1 MRQAWWVTPDG
12 SAPPVDVQQALDA
25 VGWGLVPAR
34 SIDVGDVQ
42 PGLIPVPEPQ
52 ALDALTELPNRSAF
66 GRHFPD
72 WMERHGADPV
82 AVLVVLDLD
91 WFKQVNDQF
100 GHGLGDQVLRAVAQ
114 ALRTGLTARDLA
126 ARLGGDEFVL
136 ALSRSSAAV
145 LRHDLDELRQRVQG
159 LRFQAAPGLAV
170 TASAGV
176 TDIRPDDGLDTLVAR
191 ADAALYRAKASGRD
205 AVVFD
210 EGGASLELEHE
221 TELQRFMDITQV
233 YSERL
238 TQVVH
243 TLSRRL
249 VQGARRDA
257 LQDRLTG
264 VHNRRYFDERLAR
277 EWAVAVRDE
286 RPLSLLF
293 LDLDDFGA
301 INRRHG
307 YACGDAVLQR
317 FAQLASDS
325 IRLVDWLARWGGEEF
340 CVVMPDTGAADA
352 LAVAERLRAAVA
364 AGDFHTPAGDR
375 LGLSCSVG
383 VASRRAGLDTV
394 DALADAASRAAR
406 RAKAAGKNRVVA
418 DAP

>member
-12 SAPPVDVQQALDA
+12 SAPPPDVRQALGA

-34 SIDVGDVQ
+34 SIDLDDAQ
-42 PGLIPVPEPQ
+42 PGLIPQPEQQ
-52 ALDALTELPNRSAF
+52 ALDPLTGVLNRSAL
-66 GRHFPD
+66 GQQFPA
-72 WMERHGADPV
+72 WMERQGGAPV
-82 AVLVVLDLD
+82 VVVALLDLD

-100 GHGLGDQVLRAVAQ
+100 GHAIGDQVLRAVAQ
-114 ALRTGLTARDLA
+114 TLRGGLTPSDLVC
-126 ARLGGDEFVL
+126 RVGGEEFVL
-136 ALSRSSAAV
+136 AMSRPSMAA
-145 LRHDLDELRQRVQG
+145 LREDLEALREQVHR
-159 LRFQAAPGLAV
+159 LRFRAAEALTV
-170 TASAGV
+170 SFSAGV
-176 TDIRPDDGLDTLVAR
+176 TDVRPDDGLDTLMPR

-205 AVVFD
+205 TVVFD
-210 EGGASLELEHE
+210 EGGATLELEHE

-277 EWAVAVRDE
+277 EWAVAQRDD

-307 YACGDAVLQR
+307 YACGDAVLQH
-317 FAQLASDS
+317 FAQLATDS

-340 CVVMPDTGAADA
+340 CVVMPDTGGEDA
-352 LAVAERLRAAVA
+352 QAVAERLRAAVA
-364 AGDFHTPAGDR
+364 AGDFRSPAGER
-375 LGLSCSVG
+375 LGLTCSVG
-383 VASRRAGLDTV
+383 VATRRPGLQDV
-394 DALADAASRAAR
+394 DGLADAASRAAR

-418 DAP
+418 DVA